1 MRWTRGPRSS
11 HLEDRRG
18 ARGWG
23 GRLSLGAIV
32 LALLGLLAKQYLGID
47 LGLGGGAGTSSPS
60 GSASAPVDPAHDPD
74 RDLVDFISFVLD
86 DVQATWQT
94 AFAARDAR
102 YRPADLVLYSG
113 STPTACGYGAAAT
126 GPFYCPGDRKVY
138 IDLSFYRALRD
149 RFGAPGDFAEAYVL
163 AHELGHHVQ
172 NLLGLEARMRRAQ
185 ERAPSRARALS
196 VAFEL
201 QADCLAGVWG
211 HSTRRRKLLDPG
223 DVEEGLRAAAAIGDD
238 TLQKKAGRT
247 VQPESFT
254 HGSSAQRVYWLRRGL
269 EQGTVEACDTSA
281 PPPGAP

>member
-1 MRWTRGPRSS
+1 MRWTRGPRST
-11 HLEDRRG
+11 HLDDRRG

-32 LALLGLLAKQYLGID
+32 LALVGLLARQYLGID
-47 LGLGGGAGTSSPS
+47 LGLGGGGGSSTT
-60 GSASAPVDPAHDPD
+60 GSATSPIDPAHDAD

-86 DVQATWQT
+86 DVQASWQR

-102 YRPADLVLYSG
+102 YQPADLVLYSG
-113 STPTACGYGAAAT
+113 STPTACGHGVAAT
-126 GPFYCPGDRKVY
+126 GPFYCPANRKVY

-149 RFGAPGDFAEAYVL
+149 RFGAPGDFAQAYVL

-172 NLLGLEARMRRAQ
+172 NLLGLEARLRRAQ
-185 ERAPSRARALS
+185 RRARPRAEQLS

-211 HSTRRRKLLDPG
+211 HSTRERKLLDPG

-254 HGSSAQRVYWLRRGL
+254 HGSSAQRVFWLRRGL
-269 EQGTVEACDTSA
+269 ELGTIEACDTTA